1 MGSEALKR
9 HNVSLTGNPDATR
22 WMILVH
28 GFGTD
33 QSAWRYVAAAFAQDY
48 RVVLL
53 DNAGAGGADPTAF
66 IQLRYLNLD
75 QYAADLIE
83 ITEAVG
89 ARDAVLVGHSVGA
102 IVGLLAAV
110 ARPELYS
117 TLILIGASPRY
128 LDEPGY
134 RGGFSEAD
142 LEGLYAAVST
152 GYPEWA
158 ERYSASAMPP
168 ERPDLARDFAASLRA
183 IPPDHA
189 LTVLCSI
196 FQSDHRADLA
206 RVRQPTLI
214 IQSRDD
220 IAVPIEVAQYIQHA
234 IQGSE
239 LTVVEASGHFPH
251 ISAPGLVVAA
261 MRSFLN
267 RRAAS

>member
-1 MGSEALKR
+1 
-9 HNVSLTGNPDATR
+9 
-22 WMILVH
+22 MIFVH

-33 QSAWRYVAAAFAQDY
+33 QSAWRDVVAAFANDY
-48 RVVLL
+48 RIVLL
-53 DNAGAGGADPTAF
+53 DNAGAGGADPGAF
-66 IQLRYLNLD
+66 VQHRYLDLR
-75 QYAADLIE
+75 QYVADLIE
-83 ITEAVG
+83 VTEAVG
-89 ARDAVLVGHSVGA
+89 AADAILVGHSVGA
-102 IVGLLAAV
+102 MVGLLAAV

-117 TLILIGASPRY
+117 KLILIGASPRY

-134 RGGFSEAD
+134 RGGFSDAD
-142 LEGLYAAVST
+142 LEALYAAVST

-214 IQSRDD
+214 VQARND
-220 IAVPIEVAQYIQHA
+220 IAVPGEVAQFIHDS
-234 IQGSE
+234 IPGSQ
-239 LTVVEASGHFPH
+239 LVVIEASGHLPH
-251 ISAPGLVVAA
+251 ISAPTLVVDAIA
-261 MRSFLN
+261 TFLS
-267 RRAAS
+267 RPAAS